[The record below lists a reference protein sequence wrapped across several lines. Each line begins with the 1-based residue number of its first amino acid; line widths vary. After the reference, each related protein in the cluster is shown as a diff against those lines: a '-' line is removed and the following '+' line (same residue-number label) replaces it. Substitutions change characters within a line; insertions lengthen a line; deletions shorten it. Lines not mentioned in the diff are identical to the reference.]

1 MVAAVDIT
9 DSFLLFRSRQLP
21 TLMLAS
27 PTLHRPPAPT
37 GCLVGI
43 VWSRGLLEAD
53 VAIANAAA
61 ALDVLLLQQDSQ
73 YGLLNSIIIV
83 LSISQTVC
91 NK

>member
-1 MVAAVDIT
+1 MVAAVDMT

-27 PTLHRPPAPT
+27 PTLHLPPAPT
-37 GCLVGI
+37 GGLVGN

-61 ALDVLLLQQDSQ
+61 AVDVLLLQQDKQ
-73 YGLLNSIIIV
+73 NGLLKKIEI
-83 LSISQTVC
+83 
-91 NK
+91 

>member
-27 PTLHRPPAPT
+27 PTLHLPPAPT
-37 GCLVGI
+37 GCLVGG

-61 ALDVLLLQQDSQ
+61 AVDVLLLQQDYQ
-73 YGLLNSIIIV
+73 YGQLNSIIT
-83 LSISQTVC
+83 L
-91 NK
+91 